1 MSSEITKPRLVIADD
16 EADIL
21 RLLAFL
27 LRSYELYQAQNGRRA
42 LELVR
47 EVQPDLVMLDVMMP
61 EMTGLE
67 ALKAMRADPLTSS
80 IPVVLL
86 SAKGQVSEIEAGL
99 LGGATRYLIKP
110 FESQVLRACI
120 TEVLREDT
128 RSPLK
133 G

>member
-1 MSSEITKPRLVIADD
+1 MSSEIKRPRLVIADD

-21 RLLAFL
+21 RLLVFL
-27 LRSYELYQAQNGRRA
+27 LRSYELYEARNGRRA

-47 EVQPDLVMLDVMMP
+47 EVRPDLVLLDVMMP

-67 ALKAMRADPLTSS
+67 VVKAIRADPLTSS
-80 IPVVLL
+80 IPIVLL

-99 LGGATRYLIKP
+99 LGGANRYLIKP

-120 TEVLREDT
+120 TEVLLENT

>member
-67 ALKAMRADPLTSS
+67 ALKAMRVDPLTSS

-99 LGGATRYLIKP
+99 LEGATRYLIKP
-110 FESQVLRACI
+110 FESRVLRACI
-120 TEVLREDT
+120 AEVLREDT
-128 RSPLK
+128 RSPLR

>member
-1 MSSEITKPRLVIADD
+1 MSSETTKPRLVIADD

-21 RLLAFL
+21 RLLVFL
-27 LRSYELYQAQNGRRA
+27 LRSYELHEAKNGRRA

-47 EVQPDLVMLDVMMP
+47 EVRPDLVLLDVMMP

-67 ALKAMRADPLTSS
+67 VLKAMRADPQIAS

-86 SAKGQVSEIEAGL
+86 SAKGQVTEIEAGL

-110 FESQVLRACI
+110 FESQVLRSCI
-120 TEVLREDT
+120 AEVLREDT